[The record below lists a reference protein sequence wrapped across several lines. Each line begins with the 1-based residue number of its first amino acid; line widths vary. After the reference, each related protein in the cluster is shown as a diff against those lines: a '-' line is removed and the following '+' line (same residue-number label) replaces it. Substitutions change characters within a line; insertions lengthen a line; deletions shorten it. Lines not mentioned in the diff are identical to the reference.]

1 MPKEQI
7 FQQRKRKLF
16 INELKFVCEFWL
28 RLILFGIGFICN
40 RKTELRKIVYDVV
53 ETHGESRHKSFWY
66 GIYLIRIYPF
76 DYAYTHTR
84 SRAFILNPSTRL
96 DRPVCACVHNI
107 YTMRRVSVRCF
118 HYQYFI
124 KVLQI
129 RFNFELN
136 VVWKLFF
143 TRHRKIPSTLF
154 CDESNALC
162 VRMHVCLRV
171 CGYSYISETYFL

>member
-7 FQQRKRKLF
+7 FQQRKQTLHQRAKICVWILTTF
-16 INELKFVCEFWL
+16 D
-28 RLILFGIGFICN
+28 LFGIGFICN

-66 GIYLIRIYPF
+66 GIYLILIYPF
-76 DYAYTHTR
+76 DYAYTHMR

-107 YTMRRVSVRCF
+107 HYMRRVSVRCF

-124 KVLQI
+124 KVLQF
-129 RFNFELN
+129 RFNFGLN
-136 VVWKLFF
+136 IVWKLFF
-143 TRHRKIPSTLF
+143 YTPQKNTVHTVLWWKQ
-154 CDESNALC
+154 CALC
-162 VRMHVCLRV
+162 
-171 CGYSYISETYFL
+171 TYACVFACMWIFVY